1 MKAWVCLVILLLLVA
16 CVPQARELSF
26 ETIDQTS
33 GLAWGLVEGQ
43 EPRLVVLTNP
53 EEFDALDKA
62 IPQPGRMVLKDS
74 EDIAVQGKEIPYPQ
88 WRLQSVD
95 WDAYFVIIAFQGR
108 KSSGGYSVTI
118 ERIVQR
124 GSNINIY
131 ARFKE
136 PGPLEGV
143 VDHTTSPLHAVQVKK
158 DERLVG
164 KELQFGLVVGGT
176 SVVNTSHFIP

>member
-1 MKAWVCLVILLLLVA
+1 MKAWIFLVILFLLVA

-26 ETIDQTS
+26 ETIDQTD

-43 EPRLVVLTNP
+43 EPRLVALTNP

-74 EDIAVQGKEIPYPQ
+74 EDIAVLGKEIPYPR
-88 WRLQSVD
+88 WRLHSVD

-118 ERIVQR
+118 ERIVQQ
-124 GSNINIY
+124 GGNISVY
-131 ARFKE
+131 TRFKE
-136 PGPLEGV
+136 PAPLEGV
-143 VDHTTSPLHAVQVKK
+143 VDRRTSPLHAVQVKK
-158 DERLVG
+158 DERLAG
-164 KELQFGLVVGGT
+164 KELQFSLLVDGT